1 MHTGSTLT
9 ALRRSSRVP
18 TNLPILVTTLAGTQF
33 SEVCKTLVVNAH
45 GCAVMSPMQF
55 DAGVPLRF
63 KSKDGRE
70 TTAHVVSCEPM
81 GPGNG
86 TWRLGAKLDQPQNF
100 WGLSD
105 CPADWVV
112 PAGPLSAKLQ
122 QISSP
127 AIGSIPKVNGQASI
141 PPEVMLDLVARK
153 LEAPLRRMIAESIAP
168 LQAEIAAVK
177 ETLARREANPSRFE
191 VSLAQIPAELEQQL
205 EQRVKKDLGP
215 KVLEESR
222 NQYAHLLETAKANI
236 AQRTNESYE
245 DFRRRASE
253 ELKAIEGRAHEISA
267 RISVTAQEQVRRGVE
282 DFQQKLL
289 DGGNSLKRLSEE
301 LLEFLQQSLTD
312 EHNARRHDLEE
323 LRASVSAESSRLHQ
337 DVENLDSRIA
347 KLNESARSLESGLD
361 TRLNQ
366 MAANTVKDTRNQL
379 ETMANEA
386 LGQLNAH
393 GAKILSD
400 QLDDAGEKMA
410 TAQKDA
416 TAALAESLNTQ
427 VGNASTAFDHSM
439 DEMGK
444 LSVERWRLRLA
455 ATLNGLAKS
464 LGEQFQLEAEP
475 SESSAAE

>member
-1 MHTGSTLT
+1 M
-9 ALRRSSRVP
+9 
-18 TNLPILVTTLAGTQF
+18 
-33 SEVCKTLVVNAH
+33 K
-45 GCAVMSPMQF
+45 F

-70 TTAHVVSCEPM
+70 TTARVVSCEPI
-81 GPGNG
+81 GPENG
-86 TWRLGAKLDQPQNF
+86 TWRLGAKLDRPENF

-127 AIGSIPKVNGQASI
+127 ATSSTPKANGQASI

-153 LEAPLRRMIAESIAP
+153 LEAPLRRMIAESMAP

-177 ETLARREANPSRFE
+177 ETLARREANHSRFE
-191 VSLAQIPAELEQQL
+191 VSLSQIPPELEQQL
-205 EQRVKKDLGP
+205 EQRLKKELGP

-222 NQYAHLLETAKANI
+222 SQYAHLLEAAKANI
-236 AQRTNESYE
+236 GQRTNEGYE

-253 ELKAIEGRAHEISA
+253 ELKTIEVRAHELSA
-267 RISVTAQEQVRRGVE
+267 RISVTAQEQIRRGVE
-282 DFQQKLL
+282 DFQQNLL
-289 DGGNSLKRLSEE
+289 DGGNSLKRLSDE

-323 LRASVSAESSRLHQ
+323 LRASVSAESSRLCQ

-361 TRLNQ
+361 TRLSQ
-366 MAANTVKDTRNQL
+366 MAANTVKDARNQL

-410 TAQKDA
+410 IAQKNA
-416 TAALAESLNTQ
+416 TAALTESLNAQ
-427 VGNASTAFDHSM
+427 VGNASTAFDRSI

-444 LSVERWRLRLA
+444 LSVERWRLKLA

-464 LGEQFQLEAEP
+464 LGEQYQLEAGPCEN
-475 SESSAAE
+475 SGAE